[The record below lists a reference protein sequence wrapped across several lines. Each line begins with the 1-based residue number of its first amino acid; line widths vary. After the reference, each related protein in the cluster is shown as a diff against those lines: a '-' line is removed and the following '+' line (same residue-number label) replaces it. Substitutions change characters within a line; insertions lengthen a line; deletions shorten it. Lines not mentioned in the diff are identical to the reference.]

1 MANIQ
6 LSFAIN
12 PYEHVRDL
20 LDGTVKAEGIDFT
33 FLRVPT
39 EEIFYRFVRYREW
52 DVSEMAFG
60 KLAVLLSQGDNSV
73 VAIPVFPSRVFRHS
87 SIYVRSDAGIRAP
100 EQLAGKRIGLPTWS
114 QSASMYSRGML
125 AHEYGVDLKSVH
137 WVQGGVNQPGR
148 LENVNL
154 KLPDWLRLTRISDR
168 SLSEML
174 LAGELDAVFSARP
187 PAPFT
192 AGDKRIRRLFEDYR
206 SVELA
211 YWQKTGIFPI
221 MHVVAM
227 RREVYERH
235 RWVAMNLYTALETAK
250 NRSLERLK
258 SVTES
263 SIPLPWIPEQTELA
277 RRMLG
282 EDFWPY
288 GIEPNRRTLEA
299 FTQYAYEHG
308 VCARKLAVEELF
320 APEVQT
326 FTRV

>member
-1 MANIQ
+1 MANIP

-20 LDGTVKAEGIDFT
+20 LDGTVRAEGIDFT
-33 FLRVPT
+33 FLRLPT

-60 KLAVLLSQGDNSV
+60 KLIVLASQEDRSI
-73 VAIPVFPSRVFRHS
+73 VAIPVFPSRSFRHS
-87 SIYVRSDAGIRAP
+87 SIYVRSDAGITRP
-100 EQLAGKRIGLPTWS
+100 EHLAGKRIGVPTWS

-125 AHEYGVDLKSVH
+125 AHEYGVDLQSIH
-137 WVQGGVNQPGR
+137 WHQGGVNQAGR
-148 LENVNL
+148 AENVNL
-154 KLPDWLRLTRISDR
+154 DLPRWLRLTRVPDR

-174 LAGELDAVFSARP
+174 LAGDLDTILSARP
-187 PAPFT
+187 PAPF
-192 AGDKRIRRLFEDYR
+192 ASGDPRVRRLFEDYR
-206 SVELA
+206 AVELA
-211 YWQKTGIFPI
+211 YWEKTGIFPI

-235 RWVAMNLYTALETAK
+235 RWVAMNLFTALETAK

-258 SVTES
+258 SMTES
-263 SIPLPWIPEQTELA
+263 SIPLPWVPEHTRLS
-277 RRMLG
+277 RKMLG

-288 GIEPNRRTLEA
+288 GIEPNRKTLEA
-299 FTQYAYEHG
+299 FTQYAFEHG
-308 VCARKLAVEELF
+308 VTARKVAVEELF
-320 APEVQT
+320 PPEVQT